1 MHDDH
6 QAPPAGADLSRPDG
20 WPFPQDP
27 NPQPVRLLPAE
38 AVSELLADV
47 GVAQW

>member
-6 QAPPAGADLSRPDG
+6 DEAPAGADLSRPDG
-20 WPFPQDP
+20 WPFPATP
-27 NPQPVRLLPAE
+27 TPEPQRLLPAE